1 MDKWFRIGQGRLA
14 HITAK
19 YRDTVRLTVYA
30 QGRGG
35 VPAVVVLDRIF
46 INPAQVCACLEEV
59 AHV

>member
-30 QGRGG
+30 KDRGG

-46 INPAQVCACLEEV
+46 INPAQIYACLEGV
-59 AHV
+59 SI